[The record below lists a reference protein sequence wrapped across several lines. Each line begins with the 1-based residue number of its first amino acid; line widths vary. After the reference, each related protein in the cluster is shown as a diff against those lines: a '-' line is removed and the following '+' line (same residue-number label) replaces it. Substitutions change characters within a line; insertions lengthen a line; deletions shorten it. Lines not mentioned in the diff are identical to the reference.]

1 MLHKTA
7 LRFRDRLENAIVKA
21 GEVAHRPQHGA
32 DATFT
37 DARTIAPDLDLD
49 LAPYDALECATRAAD
64 TAAVAVLMEVSGAYR
79 RRSTHLITLGYI
91 AAATLGAVGSL
102 LTRRR

>member
-1 MLHKTA
+1 VLHKTA
-7 LRFRDRLENAIVKA
+7 LRFRDRLESAIVKA
-21 GEVAHRPQHGA
+21 GEAAHKPQHGA
-32 DATFT
+32 DGTLT
-37 DARTIAPDLDLD
+37 DTHTVAPDLDLD
-49 LAPYDALECATRAAD
+49 LAPYDAPECATRAAD
-64 TAAVAVLMEVSGAYR
+64 TATVAVLMEVSGAYR